1 MRFIRRLLDR
11 RPSVVV
17 LAVCSLCAAAGAS
30 CSSSEEDGPLLPSD
44 SLDAGAGPETS
55 EPAVDAEVDGPPLR
69 DAAAF
74 DGGSRPVVCTSQPC
88 AKSLVTTLPTMVLSG
103 PSTIAPAE
111 GFCAL
116 LDDGTVACWGANN
129 DGQLG
134 RGDDA
139 GITESAI
146 PARVVGL
153 SNIVELAH
161 NCARS
166 ASGDVWCWGLG
177 VYVRGDAGAYASEP
191 APVRVPI
198 PPAKRIGLGRL
209 VGCAATDDGLLCWGQ
224 NAFLQIDPIPRGGLL
239 PPTPVDLPPG
249 APIRDVVVGDAT
261 FVIREDGSTWSW
273 GRSPPLGRVSS
284 LDPDPHPAPTG
295 LAAISSL
302 DLTNTSACATSKGV
316 GYCWG
321 AIDTTGLPEDYPPSP
336 LVNALPKPV
345 VAPEPLVQI
354 ATTETSATST
364 PSSRTVRPQR
374 WCAVG
379 VSGDVYCW
387 GLNSHGQAGDGTKNH
402 AYHAVKVEG
411 LPAPAAEVKTMPL
424 STCALLTTGKVYCWG
439 NNFYGQLGTGTIKG
453 GSLTP
458 QEVALP

>member
-295 LAAISSL
+295 LAARP
-302 DLTNTSACATSKGV
+302 D
-316 GYCWG
+316 
-321 AIDTTGLPEDYPPSP
+321 EH
-336 LVNALPKPV
+336 
-345 VAPEPLVQI
+345 E
-354 ATTETSATST
+354 
-364 PSSRTVRPQR
+364 RVR
-374 WCAVG
+374 
-379 VSGDVYCW
+379 
-387 GLNSHGQAGDGTKNH
+387 H
-402 AYHAVKVEG
+402 VEG
-411 LPAPAAEVKTMPL
+411 RWLLLGSDRYDRTARGLSAVPARERSSEARRRAGASRADRYDRDQRDQHAQLAHGATAAVV
-424 STCALLTTGKVYCWG
+424 CRWRVG
-439 NNFYGQLGTGTIKG
+439 
-453 GSLTP
+453 
-458 QEVALP
+458 